1 MDSPLVSSLFRSLR
15 HHRLCLTRSR
25 LQHIRA
31 PRRTIVSLRPDAKRA
46 AKEGEW
52 FAKTPFLNNDMSEE
66 FQRYP
71 MVTAADLARR
81 TERPKRVKMLVR
93 DYVDDAL
100 YNPHYGY
107 FSKHAVIFETER
119 PFDFNSMKDEMEF
132 HHKLAE
138 EYTRFEDKLDAV
150 EFNPTRQLW
159 HTPTELFKPYYGEA
173 IARYLVT
180 NYKLSLYPY
189 KDLIIY
195 EMGAGNGSM
204 MVNILDYIRRTEPDV
219 YARTKYK
226 VIEISTALATL
237 QKKRA
242 ATHNHVDKIEI
253 VNKSIFDYDLYDP
266 SPCFFLALEVF
277 DNFAHD
283 MIRYDPETEIPYQ
296 GIVLCDQDGDFHDF
310 YVPQLD
316 PIAERFLRVRQHVV
330 RGAYNHPLGT
340 PKILRKMR
348 SMLPGAS
355 NLTIPE
361 YIPTKAM
368 LFFDVLREYFP
379 AHRLVM
385 SDFSSL
391 PDSVQGV
398 NAPVVQTRFE
408 RETVPVTT
416 PFVQQGYFDIL
427 FPTDFEVMD
436 DMYKAL
442 TGKLTRVMQHED
454 FMQRWAYLEET
465 ETRCGENPML
475 GWYKNVAMLSS
486 V

>member
-1 MDSPLVSSLFRSLR
+1 MN
-15 HHRLCLTRSR
+15 
-25 LQHIRA
+25 RA
-31 PRRTIVSLRPDAKRA
+31 
-46 AKEGEW
+46 EGAE
-52 FAKTPFLNNDMSEE
+52 D
-66 FQRYP
+66 
-71 MVTAADLARR
+71 V
-81 TERPKRVKMLVR
+81 
-93 DYVDDAL
+93 DAL

-119 PFDFNSMKDEMEF
+119 PFDFTSMKDEMEF

-150 EFNPTRQLW
+150 EFNPIRQLW

-189 KDLIIY
+189 NDLIIY

-204 MVNILDYIRRTEPDV
+204 MVNILDYIRRSDPDV

-242 ATHNHVDKIEI
+242 ASHNHLDKIEI
-253 VNKSIFDYDLYDP
+253 VNKSVFDYDLYDP

-283 MIRYDPETEIPYQ
+283 MIRYDPETETPYQ

-340 PKILRKMR
+340 PKLLRKMR
-348 SMLPGAS
+348 GMLPGAS

-416 PFVQQGYFDIL
+416 PFVWLLRFL
-427 FPTDFEVMD
+427 LSNE
-436 DMYKAL
+436 KLL
-442 TGKLTRVMQHED
+442 TINR
-454 FMQRWAYLEET
+454 
-465 ETRCGENPML
+465 
-475 GWYKNVAMLSS
+475 SS
-486 V
+486 KVTLIFFSRRTLR